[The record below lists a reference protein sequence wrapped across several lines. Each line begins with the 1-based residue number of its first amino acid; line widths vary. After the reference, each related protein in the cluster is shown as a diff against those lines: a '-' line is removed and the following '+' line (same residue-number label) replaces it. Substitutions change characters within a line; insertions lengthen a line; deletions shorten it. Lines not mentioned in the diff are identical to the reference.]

1 MPDFSTSQKVLDIV
15 QQSGPLIPSDVSKKI
30 GTNII
35 IASALLSELASKK
48 AVRMS
53 HLKMGGTPLY
63 YTAGQEAKLQE
74 FIRFLHEKERKA
86 YELLKNEMVLRD
98 AAQEPVMR
106 VALREIKDFAIPLN
120 VQTETGIETFWKWY
134 LNSNEEAEI
143 KIKAL
148 LGTEDRQESDQEE
161 IRPSMKQ
168 PDEQPTL
175 IPEKKPEL
183 PKQKRK
189 SKPVSDAFLESVY
202 EYFRKNGIEMIS
214 RDFNKKK
221 TEAEFVISVPSPVG
235 SIKYYCKA
243 KDKKLCTD
251 GDISSAYVQGQA
263 KKLPVLFLSNGGLTK
278 KATEMLEREFSS
290 INVKSL

>member
-1 MPDFSTSQKVLDIV
+1 MPDLSTSQKVLDIV

-53 HLKMGGTPLY
+53 YLKMGGTPLY
-63 YTAGQEAKLQE
+63 YTTGQEGKLQE

-86 YELLKNEMVLRD
+86 YELLKTEMVLRD

-134 LNSNEEAEI
+134 LNSNDEAEI

-148 LGTEDRQESDQEE
+148 LGEAEE
-161 IRPSMKQ
+161 
-168 PDEQPTL
+168 ETPTL
-175 IPEKKPEL
+175 PAEEKPKAAVEQELKPLLEVK
-183 PKQKRK
+183 PKRI
-189 SKPVSDAFLESVY
+189 SKPVSDTFLESVY

-221 TEAEFVISVPSPVG
+221 TEAEFIISVPSPVG

-243 KDKKLCTD
+243 KDKKLCND
-251 GDISSAYVQGQA
+251 GDLSSAYVQGQV